1 MDDAEAETTKAAD
14 RPMEL
19 KIGMWPPSASCQC
32 KISFIGF
39 IQFMSKWQNDF
50 FGGKHQQK

>member
-19 KIGMWPPSASCQC
+19 KIGMWPPHRVNVKSVLSVLSNLCPSD
-32 KISFIGF
+32 KTISV
-39 IQFMSKWQNDF
+39 
-50 FGGKHQQK
+50 GGKHQQK